1 MPVSPQD
8 FVLYSRE
15 TGIPIPNNPEERMR
29 MAPAV
34 ANFARNYAK
43 APSKLQEK
51 GQSFAQGMKTLGT
64 MGLFAGLGLG
74 TAAAFKYKPDD
85 PNNGGGGGGLSTS
98 SDNYGQDETENQTT
112 VELLNRGDARN
123 TYAANYKT
131 VATGLSEKQ
140 GLTDNPPS
148 DVPPIKPDTPKS
160 SVGPK
165 SSGARPTIVRNA
177 AEDFARNF
185 LVQRGVQEASEPS
198 VYFGEDMEPG
208 SPEPGIK
215 ESGAVTYGGKSG
227 GVQAIRALPEGGFGV
242 QYQAYVP
249 KGDKPYKGKPNYQYD
264 ATQTP
269 SQPKVPEGVRTYGT
283 GTGNQNFNVGAGK
296 KSMSPSDYEKFEEKM
311 DESHASYLQQE
322 MYEDK
327 ARQAIKEGK
336 VGTKGGIRSS
346 DFVKAVMS
354 GNYSTIFPDD
364 DGPNLNGGGPK
375 GTIPPSPTDT
385 PDAGPDLI
393 GGGKDDSYDFTDNS
407 PQGKN
412 FTTRRG
418 DQIVDKANIEAEVK
432 KMFDPA
438 ADPWAEAETQKR
450 IEEAEK
456 LDKDSEDLKAKTG
469 KSRTQRA
476 EDLLNKMN
484 KGREGDMAQDGP
496 NKPSYDAKQRIAKK
510 TRDKRTQ
517 KTNPLSTLDKAL
529 SKKQPENPLARGAQ
543 NLMGTGE
550 VIGDVV
556 KRGVEDTQEVLGSVT
571 NRVTDF
577 INTQRDNFG
586 DQEYRGEGLTKF
598 KEAAAREREIR
609 ENLKKGGVNLTP
621 QQRSEAIRKMLT
633 DEGYGDY
640 LK

>member
-15 TGIPIPNNPEERMR
+15 TGTPLPRTPEEKMR

-34 ANFARNYAK
+34 ADFARNYAK

-51 GQSFAQGMKTLGT
+51 GQSFAKGLKTLGT

-74 TAAAFKYKPDD
+74 TAAAFKYDPDD

-98 SDNYGQDETENQTT
+98 SDNYGQNETENQTT

-123 TYAANYKT
+123 TYSANYKT

-148 DVPPIKPDTPKS
+148 DVPPVKPDSPKS

-215 ESGAVTYGGKSG
+215 ESGAVTYGGKSAG
-227 GVQAIRALPEGGFGV
+227 IQSIRALPEGGFGV

-283 GTGNQNFNVGAGK
+283 GAGNQNFNVGAGK

-456 LDKDSEDLKAKTG
+456 SAPG
-469 KSRTQRA
+469 QVSRTQRA

-484 KGREGDMAQDGP
+484 KGREGFMAQDGP

-517 KTNPLSTLDKAL
+517 KTNPLSTLDNAL
-529 SKKQPENPLARGAQ
+529 SRKQPENPLARGAQ

-556 KRGVEDTQEVLGSVT
+556 KRGVEDTKEVLGSVT
-571 NRVTDF
+571 DRAK
-577 INTQRDNFG
+577 NFVRN
-586 DQEYRGEGLTKF
+586 QEIDKADRRFKDAGLPNF
-598 KEAAAREREIR
+598 KQALDREREIKD
-609 ENLKKGGVNLTP
+609 NLNKGGAGLTP
-621 QQRSEAIRKMLT
+621 EQKSEAIRKMMI

-640 LK
+640 LS